1 MIDDKELRSL
11 FKAESEE
18 HLQGLE
24 DCVLALEKTPGATAT
39 QADAMRHAHSL
50 KGAAR
55 MLGLG
60 EIENLAHRVED
71 FFRADRDE
79 SSLEPEHFD
88 ALFAAIDGLKAL
100 SREAVTDRP
109 AEINLAA
116 LLEPF
121 DSAGKS
127 ASTASEP
134 QAEDE
139 ESAPPAE
146 PKDAEPEEAEDEPSA
161 PPSPPEKEEAEPK
174 PEGEKKTEPE
184 KKPEP
189 KPTRPAPA
197 APPAAPTGE
206 RIDTIRIHTADL
218 DRLLTDAGELT
229 VARHRLQHH
238 VEELEN
244 LAGSPATI
252 VAKLAQARETADHG
266 KHAGEEAVT
275 RLSEYCHREL
285 DELQRRLIDITRRL
299 GDDHTRLQ
307 LVNQSLETR
316 INDARLLPL
325 SHLFGLFPRTVR
337 DLAQASGKRVRLVT
351 QGEETTA
358 DKRVIEGLKDP
369 VMHLIRNAIDHGI
382 EVPEARRARDKEESG
397 TILLRAYQT
406 ASQVVIEVHDDGAG
420 LDRETIHR
428 KAREAGLTEDPA
440 AGLTD
445 EKLGEIITQSGFST
459 AKSVTEISGRGVG
472 LDVVA
477 RQVAELRG
485 QLEIASTE
493 GQGCRV
499 KMTLPVSLATTNVVL
514 LQTAG
519 RVVAMPTDAV
529 LTSGRAAPEAI
540 VPVGGRPSLNIDG
553 QAVPTLRLSDVLDLP
568 EPASDEDRSVRPDL
582 EHYVIV
588 AAGNRRGALLIDDV
602 LDEQQVIVKPPGA
615 FIRHLACIAGACI
628 LHNGEIAMVLRPA
641 DLLDIPGQPTG
652 ERVPTETETETAPET
667 VLLAEDSAVTRI
679 QEKRILENAGYR
691 VITAVDGQEALE
703 KLEQAGADIVVSDI
717 TMPRLDGLEL
727 TARIRKHPQYQDLP
741 VVLMTMLDREEDRQR
756 GLEAGAS
763 AYLMKSSF
771 DQNELLE
778 TVRRLL

>member
-1 MIDDKELRSL
+1 MINDKELRSL

-24 DCVLALEKTPGATAT
+24 DRVLALEKKPGNTST

-55 MLGLG
+55 MLGLND
-60 EIENLAHRVED
+60 IEKLAHRVED

-79 SSLEPEHFD
+79 SSLPPDSFD

-100 SREAVTDRP
+100 SQEAITDRP
-109 AEINLAA
+109 ADIDLAA
-116 LLEPF
+116 LLQPF
-121 DSAGKS
+121 E
-127 ASTASEP
+127 STQETAPPPPSPESE
-134 QAEDE
+134 AEAEADGT
-139 ESAPPAE
+139 APPAPAE
-146 PKDAEPEEAEDEPSA
+146 EKDSSS
-161 PPSPPEKEEAEPK
+161 SPR
-174 PEGEKKTEPE
+174 

-189 KPTRPAPA
+189 KPQPKPASKSKPAKKAEPKPEPEPARGSSDQSPA
-197 APPAAPTGE
+197 AATGDQ
-206 RIDTIRIHTADL
+206 IDTIRIHTSDL

-238 VEELEN
+238 IEELQT
-244 LAGSPATI
+244 LAGTPATI
-252 VAKLAQARETADHG
+252 VAKLAQAREATDHR

-285 DELQRRLIDITRRL
+285 DSLQRRLIGITRHL
-299 GDDHTRLQ
+299 DDDHTRLQ
-307 LVNQSLETR
+307 IVNQSLETR

-325 SHLFGLFPRTVR
+325 TRLFGLFPRTVR
-337 DLAQASGKRVRLVT
+337 DLAQASGKRVRLTT

-369 VMHLIRNAIDHGI
+369 IMHLIRNAIDHGI
-382 EVPEARRARDKEESG
+382 EVPETRRAREKEETG

-406 ASQVVIEVHDDGAG
+406 ASQVVIEVHDDGNG

-428 KAREAGLTEDPA
+428 KAREQGLSDDPA

-445 EKLGEIITQSGFST
+445 EHLGEIITRSGFTT
-459 AKSVTEISGRGVG
+459 AKSVTELSGRGVG

-485 QLEIASTE
+485 QLEIASHD

-519 RVVAMPTDAV
+519 RVVALPTEAI
-529 LTSGRAAPEAI
+529 LTSGRTSVEAI
-540 VPVGGRPSLNIDG
+540 VPVAGRPSLNIDG
-553 QAVPTLRLSDVLDLP
+553 DAVPVLRLSDVLELP
-568 EPASDEDRSVRPDL
+568 EPATDAGRPVRPNL

-602 LDEQQVIVKPPGA
+602 LDEEQVIVKPPGA

-641 DLLDIPGQPTG
+641 DLLDTPGQPAG
-652 ERVPTETETETAPET
+652 ERVPTEREATPEPET
-667 VLLAEDSAVTRI
+667 VLLVEDSAVTRI

-691 VITAVDGQEALE
+691 VVIAVDGQDALE

-717 TMPRLDGLEL
+717 SMPRLDGLEL
-727 TARIRKHPQYQDLP
+727 TARIRKHPHHQDLP

-771 DQNELLE
+771 DQNELLD